1 MKIGNNLTDKTG
13 RGLKFLCI
21 GLLLSV
27 TLIWGC
33 GIIATDEAL
42 TGSMG
47 VFTMLAGRFL
57 LAAVILFVLRLCL
70 FRTKGY
76 TKIAKRELWAGIAV
90 GTVNFCGFVFQSV
103 GLLYTDTAKSG
114 MLTGAYVVFVP
125 VIYCV
130 LRKKFQ
136 WRPLFNAL
144 LFLVGM
150 FFLFDFRGTTL
161 NFNRGDAVTLL
172 CAWCFAVQIILVDRF
187 ADDINVFN
195 FNAVQMLTMGL
206 LGLTGALLVERQNFA
221 FINWSVC
228 LPAVIYL
235 GALSSAYAYIVQ
247 TFAQSRVSPSLTAIL
262 LSLESLAGVLFS
274 LTAGKVGW
282 TWTLGVGCAIM
293 AAASVAAALGDSR
306 AAKTSDKAVRTRN
319 PETGKTVPTEK
330 SAGESEPNGPE
341 PSAAF
346 GRLEPTAAFKA
357 ENRASLA
364 AAEGFFEEISEEF
377 FESFSEEG
385 EGAGACMTAY
395 GPMPARNDKR

>member
-1 MKIGNNLTDKTG
+1 
-13 RGLKFLCI
+13 
-21 GLLLSV
+21 
-27 TLIWGC
+27 
-33 GIIATDEAL
+33 
-42 TGSMG
+42 
-47 VFTMLAGRFL
+47 
-57 LAAVILFVLRLCL
+57 
-70 FRTKGY
+70 
-76 TKIAKRELWAGIAV
+76 
-90 GTVNFCGFVFQSV
+90 
-103 GLLYTDTAKSG
+103 

-306 AAKTSDKAVRTRN
+306 ARRKLRTKRYGRGTRKPEKRCRQRN
-319 PETGKTVPTEK
+319 RR
-330 SAGESEPNGPE
+330 ESPNPNGPE

-346 GRLEPTAAFKA
+346 GRLEPTAFKA
-357 ENRASLA
+357 ENRTPLA
-364 AAEGFFEEISEEF
+364 ATEGFFEEISEEF

-385 EGAGACMTAY
+385 EGAGACMTTYA
-395 GPMPARNDKR
+395 PMPARNDKR

>member
-1 MKIGNNLTDKTG
+1 MKIIKKVTDKTG

-27 TLIWGC
+27 TLIWGY
-33 GIIATDEAL
+33 GIIATDDAL

-47 VFTMLAGRFL
+47 IFTMLAVRFL
-57 LAAVILFVLRLCL
+57 LAAGILFVLRLCL

-76 TKIAKRELWAGIAV
+76 SKIGKKEVWTGIIV
-90 GTVNFCGFVFQSV
+90 GAVNFCGFAFQSE

-114 MLTGAYVVFVP
+114 MLTGAYVIFVP
-125 VIYCV
+125 IIYCV

-144 LFLVGM
+144 IFLVGM
-150 FFLFDFRGTTL
+150 FFLFDFRGSNL
-161 NFNRGDAVTLL
+161 NFNRGDALTLL
-172 CAWCFAVQIILVDRF
+172 CACCFAVQIILVDRF
-187 ADDINVFN
+187 ANDINVFN

-206 LGLTGALLVERQNFA
+206 MGLFGALLFERQNFA
-221 FINWSVC
+221 FIDWSVS

-274 LTAGKVGW
+274 LAAGKVGW

-293 AAASVAAALGDSR
+293 AAASVAAALRDSGT
-306 AAKTSDKAVRTRN
+306 AKTSGGAVQTRN
-319 PETGKTVPTEK
+319 PKTGETVPTEK

-341 PSAAF
+341 PSAVF
-346 GRLEPTAAFKA
+346 GRLEPTADFKA
-357 ENRASLA
+357 EEGAGLAS
-364 AAEGFFEEISEEF
+364 AEGF

-385 EGAGACMTAY
+385 VGACMTTY
-395 GPMPARNDKR
+395 GPMPAQNDKR

>member
-27 TLIWGC
+27 TLIWGY

-221 FINWSVC
+221 FIN
-228 LPAVIYL
+228 
-235 GALSSAYAYIVQ
+235 
-247 TFAQSRVSPSLTAIL
+247 
-262 LSLESLAGVLFS
+262 
-274 LTAGKVGW
+274 
-282 TWTLGVGCAIM
+282 
-293 AAASVAAALGDSR
+293 
-306 AAKTSDKAVRTRN
+306 
-319 PETGKTVPTEK
+319 
-330 SAGESEPNGPE
+330 
-341 PSAAF
+341 
-346 GRLEPTAAFKA
+346 
-357 ENRASLA
+357 
-364 AAEGFFEEISEEF
+364 
-377 FESFSEEG
+377 
-385 EGAGACMTAY
+385 
-395 GPMPARNDKR
+395 